1 MRSDSPEKMKIE
13 FCCQLASTLPNI
25 RHYQSFILLSCDEK
39 GFTGTA
45 GHDLNKIDPIQVG
58 WQMKCILTLR
68 INPAMTLLNA
78 RRSRNK
84 K

>member
-1 MRSDSPEKMKIE
+1 MRSDSSEKMKIE
-13 FCCQLASTLPNI
+13 FCCQLASTLPNV
-25 RHYQSFILLSCDEK
+25 RHYQSFILLSRNEK
-39 GFTGTA
+39 GFMGTA